1 MFETMLLLMN
11 KQYKSTLQHSAD
23 LLRLDGLRLFN
34 GGSQGLHHLIVLKA
48 VHYVLENVAIADK
61 AKGSEDDED
70 GDIRSDVGDGC
81 LHNLAS

>member
-1 MFETMLLLMN
+1 MFDAVLLLMS
-11 KQYKSTLQHSAD
+11 KQYKSMLQHSAD

-48 VHYVLENVAIADK
+48 VHYVLKNVTIADK
-61 AKGSEDDED
+61 AKSSEDDED

-81 LHNLAS
+81 SHNLAP